1 MAFPSGWANRIT
13 IARGFVAAALC
24 VVLHLLAVGL
34 RAVGDAHDGTLWTV
48 AFVLFVVGAVTDVL
62 DGWIARHRGEVS
74 VFGRIAD
81 PFVDK
86 ILILGSGIFLVSI
99 PGITAVLPAW
109 VVAAILAR
117 EMLVTA
123 LRGAIEGRGT
133 NFQAGPWG
141 KIKMILQCVAI
152 GGVVLYGAGVSWVA
166 TRVIGELSLVRVVVY
181 VCAAV
186 TIVSGVEYA
195 VRAYRLL
202 GRGAERA

>member
-13 IARGFVAAALC
+13 IARGGVAAVLC
-24 VVLHLLAVGL
+24 VVLHLLAT
-34 RAVGDAHDGTLWTV
+34 GDHHDRSLWTV
-48 AFVLFVVGAVTDVL
+48 AFVLFVVGAVTDAL

-74 VFGRIAD
+74 IFGRIAD

-99 PGITAVLPAW
+99 PGISSVLPAW

-123 LRGAIEGRGT
+123 LRGAIEGRGV

-141 KIKMILQCVAI
+141 KIKMILQCAAI
-152 GGVVLYGAGVSWVA
+152 GGVILYGAGIAWVA
-166 TRVIGELSLVRVVVY
+166 TRVVGELTIVHLVVY
-181 VCAAV
+181 ATAGV
-186 TIVSGVEYA
+186 TILSGIEYA

-202 GRGAERA
+202 GEGTERA